1 MPDIDWNEI
10 VQAFHQKM
18 KFKNLEF
25 TGINQMINEE
35 NDKQLL
41 AAWNN
46 SLAHQILEDNFPQ
59 YEKVKVELKELL
71 QEIFN

>member
-1 MPDIDWNEI
+1 
-10 VQAFHQKM
+10 M

-25 TGINQMINEE
+25 TGIDQMINEE

-46 SLAHQILEDNFPQ
+46 SLAHQILEDNFPP
-59 YEKVKVELKELL
+59 YDKVKVELKKLL
-71 QEIFN
+71 QEIFS